1 MAPIA
6 APAAAEMNRAES
18 FFVGRVPSRG
28 ETYSAGSRD
37 AAYNRFDQTLRDHGL
52 GELRHGKVEI
62 LQINVGK
69 LCNMTCVHCHVN
81 AGPGRKEVMTRE
93 TIDRIVD
100 WLAQTDIPK
109 VDITGGAPEII
120 PDFRYLVDRVKALTR
135 PRHIMDRCNF
145 TIFFETG
152 YEYLP
157 EFLADHEIE
166 IIGSLPCYTVKNV
179 DTQRGEGAF
188 EKSIRALQWL
198 NRLDYG
204 TNPRLPLHLVYNPV
218 GAYLPG
224 PQAELEADYH
234 RELMERFGIVFN
246 RLYTITNMP
255 IARFAAWLR
264 RNGEFE
270 KYMQLLIDKFNPA
283 SVEGLMC
290 RNTLS
295 IGWRGEVYDCDFNQM
310 LDMQWENGEPLFVWD
325 IDPVE
330 IENRPI
336 LTGDHCF
343 GCTAG
348 AGSSC
353 GGAIV
358 KSPCTSP

>member
-1 MAPIA
+1 M
-6 APAAAEMNRAES
+6 
-18 FFVGRVPSRG
+18 
-28 ETYSAGSRD
+28 
-37 AAYNRFDQTLRDHGL
+37 LRDEFSPKDISFMSRFAQTA
-52 GELRHGKVEI
+52 GELRRGRTEI

-69 LCNMTCVHCHVN
+69 LCNQTCIHCHVN
-81 AGPGRKEVMTRE
+81 AGPGRKEIMTRQ

-120 PDFRYLVDRVKALTR
+120 PDFRHLVERIKALD
-135 PRHIMDRCNF
+135 RHIMDRCNL
-145 TIFFETG
+145 TIFFEPG
-152 YEYLP
+152 HEYLP
-157 EFLADHEIE
+157 EYLAQHGIE
-166 IIGSLPCYTVKNV
+166 VIASLPCYTAKNV
-179 DTQRGEGAF
+179 ESQRGNGVF
-188 EKSIRALQWL
+188 QKSIDALRRL
-198 NRLDYG
+198 NELGYG
-204 TNPRLPLHLVYNPV
+204 TQLPLHLVYNPV

-234 RELMERFGIVFN
+234 AELKQHFGIVFN

-255 IARFAAWLR
+255 ISRFAAWLHQ
-264 RNGEFE
+264 NGEHE
-270 KYMQLLIDKFNPA
+270 KYMQLLIENFNPT
-283 SVEGLMC
+283 SVAGLMC

-310 LDMQWENGEPLFVWD
+310 LDMQWQNGQPQFLWD
-325 IDPVE
+325 IDPTKLE
-330 IENRPI
+330 GRQIM
-336 LTGDHCF
+336 TGDHCF

-358 KSPCTSP
+358 KNPCPSP

>member
-1 MAPIA
+1 
-6 APAAAEMNRAES
+6 MNRFAQTA
-18 FFVGRVPSRG
+18 GALHRSRT
-28 ETYSAGSRD
+28 ET
-37 AAYNRFDQTLRDHGL
+37 
-52 GELRHGKVEI
+52 

-69 LCNMTCVHCHVN
+69 LCNQTCVHCHVN
-81 AGPGRKEVMTRE
+81 AGPGRKEIMTRA

-120 PDFRYLVDRVKALTR
+120 PDFRYLVDRIKALD
-135 PRHIMDRCNF
+135 RHVLDRCNL
-145 TIFFETG
+145 TIFFEPG
-152 YEYLP
+152 HEYLP
-157 EFLADHEIE
+157 EYLAHNGIE
-166 IIGSLPCYTVKNV
+166 VIASLPCYSAKNLEL
-179 DTQRGEGAF
+179 QRGNGVF
-188 EKSIRALQWL
+188 PKSIDALRRL
-198 NRLDYG
+198 NALGYG
-204 TNPRLPLHLVYNPV
+204 TTLPLHLVYNPV

-234 RELMERFGIVFN
+234 AELQQHFGIVFH

-255 IARFAAWLR
+255 ISRFAAWLHQ
-264 RNGEFE
+264 NGEHE
-270 KYMQLLIDKFNPA
+270 KYMQLLIDNFNPA
-283 SVEGLMC
+283 NVAGLMC
-290 RNTLS
+290 RNTLN

-310 LDMQWENGEPLFVWD
+310 LAMQWESGQPLFLWD
-325 IDPVE
+325 LDPAQLE
-330 IENRPI
+330 GREI

-358 KSPCTSP
+358 KNPCPSP

>member
-1 MAPIA
+1 M
-6 APAAAEMNRAES
+6 M
-18 FFVGRVPSRG
+18 
-28 ETYSAGSRD
+28 
-37 AAYNRFDQTLRDHGL
+37 NRFDQKLGRTLR
-52 GELRHGKVEI
+52 RGKVEI
-62 LQINVGK
+62 FQINVGK
-69 LCNMTCVHCHVN
+69 LCNQTCVHCHVN

-100 WLAQTDIPK
+100 WLARTDIPK

-120 PDFRYLVDRVKALTR
+120 PDFRYLVESVKALT
-135 PRHIMDRCNF
+135 PARHIMDRCNF
-145 TIFFETG
+145 TIFFEPG
-152 YEYLP
+152 HEYLP
-157 EFLADHEIE
+157 EFLAANEIE
-166 IIGSLPCYTVKNV
+166 VIGSLPCYTAGNV
-179 DTQRGEGAF
+179 DMQRGEGSF
-188 EKSIRALQWL
+188 KKSIRALQWL
-198 NRLDYG
+198 NKLGYG
-204 TNPRLPLHLVYNPV
+204 TEVKLSLHLIYNPV

-224 PQAELEADYH
+224 SQQELEADYH
-234 RELMERFGIVFN
+234 RELKEHFGIVFN

-255 IARFAAWLR
+255 IARFAAWLD
-264 RNGEFE
+264 RNGEYE
-270 KYMQLLIDKFNPA
+270 KYMQLLIENFNPA
-283 SVEGLMC
+283 SADGLMC

-310 LDMQWENGEPLFVWD
+310 LDMQWQSNGSAPPRPLFLWD
-325 IDPVE
+325 IDPAE

-358 KSPCTSP
+358 KSPCPSP